1 VSIAHLVNHRVV
13 LYRET
18 AVRDQY
24 GDTVQSWAAQTVPA
38 GLNAFADLGWSG
50 VLQDSGPGEQQAN
63 KRRWF
68 LTFDARER
76 DVLEVVGGVEAPMLL
91 RIVSVMRAARPTKAT
106 AHHVEVNVEV
116 WHGATTLQAVEP
128 EEPEDPEPEEP
139 EE

>member
-1 VSIAHLVNHRVV
+1 MNGVAHLANHRVL
-13 LYRET
+13 LYRESS
-18 AVRDQY
+18 VRDQF
-24 GDTVQSWAAQTVPA
+24 GDTVIAWVAQTVPD

-68 LTFDARER
+68 LTFNAEER
-76 DVLEVVGGVEAPMLL
+76 DVLEVVSGVEAPMLL

-116 WHGATTLQAVEP
+116 WHGAVTMAEVEA
-128 EEPEDPEPEEP
+128 
-139 EE
+139 